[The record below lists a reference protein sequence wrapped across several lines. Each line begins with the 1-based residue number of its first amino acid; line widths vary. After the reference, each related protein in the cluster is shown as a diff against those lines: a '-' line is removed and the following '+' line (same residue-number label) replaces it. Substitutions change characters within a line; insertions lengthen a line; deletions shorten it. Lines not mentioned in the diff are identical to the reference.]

1 MVELFQGTWKS
12 ISCENFEEYMKELGI
27 GRASRKLGC
36 LAKPTVTIMTQEDL
50 ITIKTKSIFKN
61 NEISFKLG
69 EEFEETTPGGHKTK
83 ESTVILDDDSLIQV
97 QDWDGK
103 EITIRRKLVDEKM
116 VVESVVNNVTC
127 TRIYERVQT
136 SPVSNF

>member
-1 MVELFQGTWKS
+1 L
-12 ISCENFEEYMKELGI
+12 ISPSLQENEKICTSGI

-36 LAKPTVTIMTQEDL
+36 LAKPTVTIITKEDL

-83 ESTVILDDDSLIQV
+83 STVILDDGSLIQV

-103 EITIRRKLVDEKM
+103 EITIRRKLVDEKL

-127 TRIYERVQT
+127 TRTYERVQT
-136 SPVSNF
+136 NPVSNS